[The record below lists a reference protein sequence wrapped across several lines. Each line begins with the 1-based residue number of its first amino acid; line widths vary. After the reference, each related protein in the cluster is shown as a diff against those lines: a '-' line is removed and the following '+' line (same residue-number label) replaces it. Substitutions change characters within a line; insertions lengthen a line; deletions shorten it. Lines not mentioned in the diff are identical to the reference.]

1 MKKSVAL
8 LVALSG
14 LIVGGCSIK
23 SVKTSGYRNVT
34 TDVFESQI
42 KLGNVQVLDVRTKEE
57 FDEGHLD
64 GAKQIDIKKDN
75 FLETAET
82 VLDKSKTI
90 AVYCRSGKRSAE
102 AAKRLLSFSSV
113 AKEKC
118 TKRSKRKPSMLKFP
132 HKPPQS
138 LSFS

>member
-8 LVALSG
+8 FVALSG

-102 AAKRLLSFSSV
+102 AAKRLSGD
-113 AKEKC
+113 
-118 TKRSKRKPSMLKFP
+118 
-132 HKPPQS
+132 
-138 LSFS
+138 

>member
-8 LVALSG
+8 FVALSG

-75 FLETAET
+75 FLETARNQNP
-82 VLDKSKTI
+82 L
-90 AVYCRSGKRSAE
+90 
-102 AAKRLLSFSSV
+102 
-113 AKEKC
+113 
-118 TKRSKRKPSMLKFP
+118 
-132 HKPPQS
+132 
-138 LSFS
+138 

>member
-42 KLGNVQVLDVRTKEE
+42 KSENVQVLDVRTKEE
-57 FDEGHLD
+57 YEEGHLA

-75 FLETAET
+75 FLFF
-82 VLDKSKTI
+82 DFISNS
-90 AVYCRSGKRSAE
+90 R
-102 AAKRLLSFSSV
+102 
-113 AKEKC
+113 
-118 TKRSKRKPSMLKFP
+118 
-132 HKPPQS
+132 
-138 LSFS
+138 